1 MSVPM
6 TTAKQ
11 LARRT
16 APAAMSRHGLQRR
29 FDSSSASNS
38 NGKQIANELY
48 GDTSIF
54 LSKMNP
60 ECFVAAARPNFMKA
74 AAASNISYIQRVD
87 RETLCV

>member
-1 MSVPM
+1 M
-6 TTAKQ
+6 TIKERNPLSLCAEI
-11 LARRT
+11 
-16 APAAMSRHGLQRR
+16 GV

-60 ECFVAAARPNFMKA
+60 ECFVVAARPNFMKA
-74 AAASNISYIQRVD
+74 APASNISYIQRVD
-87 RETLCV
+87 RETLLG